1 MTIEPADVIEI
12 DVISDVMC
20 PWCYIGKRRL
30 EKALAMVPDVPVDIR
45 WRPYQLDHTIP
56 EAGMDRKEY
65 LRNKFGSDE
74 QAAQVYGPVRAAGK
88 DEEIPFEFE
97 KITVSPNT
105 LNAHRV
111 IRWAL
116 AEGVQDAVVERLFQ
130 LYFTEGANLTD
141 KKVLADAA
149 VGAGLER
156 AVVERLLDSEADVHE
171 TRAEISQA
179 QQMGVTGVPAF
190 IIGNRYAVM
199 GAREPEAIAQ
209 AISQVAKERAAPA
222 GNA

>member
-1 MTIEPADVIEI
+1 MTTEPADIIEI

-45 WRPYQLDHTIP
+45 WRPYQLDNTIP
-56 EAGMDRKEY
+56 ETGMDRKEY

-88 DEEIPFEFE
+88 DEEIPFEFD
-97 KITVSPNT
+97 KITISPNT
-105 LNAHRV
+105 LNAHRI
-111 IRWAL
+111 IRWAM
-116 AEGVQDAVVERLFQ
+116 AEGVQDAAVERLFQ
-130 LYFTEGANLTD
+130 LYFIEGANLTD
-141 KKVLADAA
+141 KQVLIAAA
-149 VGAGLER
+149 VEAGLER
-156 AVVERLLDSEADVHE
+156 AVVERLLESDADLEE

-190 IIGNRYAVM
+190 IIGSRYAIM

-209 AISQVAKERAAPA
+209 AIVEVVKERSAPA

>member
-1 MTIEPADVIEI
+1 MKTEPADIIEI

-45 WRPYQLDHTIP
+45 WRPYQLDNTIP
-56 EAGMDRKEY
+56 ETGMDRKEY

-88 DEEIPFEFE
+88 DEEIPFEFD
-97 KITVSPNT
+97 KITISPNT
-105 LNAHRV
+105 LNAHRI
-111 IRWAL
+111 IRWAM
-116 AEGVQDAVVERLFQ
+116 AEGVQDAAVERLFQ
-130 LYFTEGANLTD
+130 LYFIEGANLTD
-141 KKVLADAA
+141 KQVLIDAA
-149 VGAGLER
+149 VEAGLER
-156 AVVERLLDSEADVHE
+156 AVVERLLESDADLEE

-190 IIGNRYAVM
+190 IIGSRYAIM

-209 AISQVAKERAAPA
+209 AIVEVVKERSAPA

>member
-1 MTIEPADVIEI
+1 MTTEPADIIEI

-30 EKALAMVPDVPVDIR
+30 EKALAMGPDVPVDIR
-45 WRPYQLDHTIP
+45 WRPYQLDNTIP
-56 EAGMDRKEY
+56 ETGMDRKEY

-88 DEEIPFEFE
+88 DEEIPFEFD
-97 KITVSPNT
+97 KITISPNT
-105 LNAHRV
+105 LNAHRI
-111 IRWAL
+111 IRWAM
-116 AEGVQDAVVERLFQ
+116 AEGVQDAAVERLFQ
-130 LYFTEGANLTD
+130 LYFIEGANLTD
-141 KKVLADAA
+141 KQVLIAAA
-149 VGAGLER
+149 VEAGLER
-156 AVVERLLDSEADVHE
+156 AVVERLLESDADLEE

-190 IIGNRYAVM
+190 IIGSRYAIM
-199 GAREPEAIAQ
+199 GAREPEVIAQ
-209 AISQVAKERAAPA
+209 AIVEVVKERSAPA

>member
-1 MTIEPADVIEI
+1 MTTEPADIIEI

-45 WRPYQLDHTIP
+45 WRPYQLDNTIP
-56 EAGMDRKEY
+56 ETGMDRKEY

-88 DEEIPFEFE
+88 DEEIPFEFD
-97 KITVSPNT
+97 KITISPNT
-105 LNAHRV
+105 LNAHRI
-111 IRWAL
+111 IRWAM
-116 AEGVQDAVVERLFQ
+116 AEGVQDAAVERLFQ
-130 LYFTEGANLTD
+130 LYFIEGANLTD
-141 KKVLADAA
+141 KQVLIAAA
-149 VGAGLER
+149 VEAGLER
-156 AVVERLLDSEADVHE
+156 AVVERLLESDADLEE

-190 IIGNRYAVM
+190 IIGSRYAIM
-199 GAREPEAIAQ
+199 GAREPEVIAQ
-209 AISQVAKERAAPA
+209 AIVEVVKERSAPA

>member
-1 MTIEPADVIEI
+1 MTIEPADIIEI

-30 EKALAMVPDVPVDIR
+30 EKALALVPDVAVDIR
-45 WRPYQLDHTIP
+45 WRPYQLDNTIP
-56 EAGMDRKEY
+56 ETGMDRKEY

-74 QAAQVYGPVRAAGK
+74 QADQVYGPVRAAGK
-88 DEEIPFEFE
+88 DEEIPFEFD
-97 KITVSPNT
+97 KITISPNT
-105 LNAHRV
+105 LNAHRI
-111 IRWAL
+111 IRWAM
-116 AEGVQDAVVERLFQ
+116 AEGVQDAAVERLFQ
-130 LYFTEGANLTD
+130 LYFIEGANLTD

-149 VGAGLER
+149 VEAGLER
-156 AVVERLLDSEADVHE
+156 PVVERLLESDADLEE

-190 IIGNRYAVM
+190 IIGSRYAVM

-209 AISQVAKERAAPA
+209 AIAEVVKERAAPA

>member
-1 MTIEPADVIEI
+1 MTIDTSEVIEI

-45 WRPYQLDHTIP
+45 WRPFQLDHTIP
-56 EAGMDRKEY
+56 ETGMDRKEY
-65 LRNKFGSDE
+65 LRKKFGSDE

-88 DEEIPFEFE
+88 DEEIPFEFD
-97 KITVSPNT
+97 KITISPNT
-105 LNAHRV
+105 LNAHRI
-111 IRWAL
+111 IRWAM
-116 AEGVQDAVVERLFQ
+116 AEGVQNAVVERLFQ
-130 LYFTEGANLTD
+130 LYFVEGANLTD
-141 KKVLADAA
+141 KTVLADAA
-149 VGAGLER
+149 VEAGLER
-156 AVVERLLDSEADVHE
+156 LVVERLLESDADLEE
-171 TRAEISQA
+171 TKAEISQA

-209 AISQVAKERAAPA
+209 AISEVVKERSAPA

>member
-1 MTIEPADVIEI
+1 MTIDPSDVIEI

-45 WRPYQLDHTIP
+45 WRPFQLDHTIP
-56 EAGMDRKEY
+56 ESGMDRKEY
-65 LRNKFGSDE
+65 LRKKFGSDE
-74 QAAQVYGPVRAAGK
+74 QAAQVYDPVRAAGK
-88 DEEIPFEFE
+88 DENIPFEFD
-97 KITVSPNT
+97 KITISPNT
-105 LNAHRV
+105 LNAHRI
-111 IRWAL
+111 IRWAM
-116 AEGVQDAVVERLFQ
+116 AEGVQNAVVERLFQ
-130 LYFTEGANLTD
+130 MYFVEGANLTD
-141 KKVLADAA
+141 KAVLADAA
-149 VGAGLER
+149 VEAGLER
-156 AVVERLLDSEADVHE
+156 AVVERLLESEADVAE
-171 TRAEISQA
+171 TKAEISQA

-209 AISQVAKERAAPA
+209 AISEVVKERSAPA

>member
-1 MTIEPADVIEI
+1 MTIDPSDVIEI

-30 EKALAMVPDVPVDIR
+30 EKALAMVPNVPVDVR
-45 WRPYQLDHTIP
+45 WRPFQLDNTIP
-56 EAGMDRKEY
+56 ESGMDRKEY
-65 LRNKFGSDE
+65 LRKKFGSDE

-88 DEEIPFEFE
+88 DEEIPFEFD
-97 KITVSPNT
+97 KITISPNT
-105 LNAHRV
+105 LNAHRI
-111 IRWAL
+111 IRWAM
-116 AEGVQDAVVERLFQ
+116 AEGVQNAVVERLFQ
-130 LYFTEGANLTD
+130 MYFVEGANLTD
-141 KKVLADAA
+141 KAILADAA
-149 VGAGLER
+149 VEAGLER
-156 AVVERLLDSEADVHE
+156 GVVERLLASDADIAE
-171 TRAEISQA
+171 TKAEISQA

-209 AISQVAKERAAPA
+209 AISEVVKERSTPA

>member
-1 MTIEPADVIEI
+1 MTTEPADVIEI

-30 EKALAMVPDVPVDIR
+30 EKALVLVPDVAVDIR
-45 WRPYQLDHTIP
+45 WRPYQLDNTIP
-56 EAGMDRKEY
+56 ETGMDRKEY

-74 QAAQVYGPVRAAGK
+74 QADQVYGPVRAAGK
-88 DEEIPFEFE
+88 DEEIPFEFD
-97 KITVSPNT
+97 KITISPNT
-105 LNAHRV
+105 LNAHRI
-111 IRWAL
+111 IRWAM
-116 AEGVQDAVVERLFQ
+116 AEGVQDAAVERLFQ
-130 LYFTEGANLTD
+130 LYFIEGANLTD

-149 VGAGLER
+149 VEAGLER
-156 AVVERLLDSEADVHE
+156 PVVERLLESDADLEE

-190 IIGNRYAVM
+190 IIGSRYAVM

-209 AISQVAKERAAPA
+209 AIAEVVKERSAPA

>member
-1 MTIEPADVIEI
+1 MTTEPADVIEI

-45 WRPYQLDHTIP
+45 WRPYQLDNTIP
-56 EAGMDRKEY
+56 ETGMDRKEY

-88 DEEIPFEFE
+88 DEEIPFEFD
-97 KITVSPNT
+97 KITISPNT
-105 LNAHRV
+105 LNAHRI
-111 IRWAL
+111 IRWAM
-116 AEGVQDAVVERLFQ
+116 AEGVQDAAVERLFQ
-130 LYFTEGANLTD
+130 LYFIEGANLTD
-141 KKVLADAA
+141 KQVLVDAA
-149 VGAGLER
+149 VEAGLER
-156 AVVERLLDSEADVHE
+156 AVVERLLESDADLEE

-209 AISQVAKERAAPA
+209 AIVEVVKERSAPA

>member
-1 MTIEPADVIEI
+1 MTTDQQDTIEI

-30 EKALAMVPDVPVDIR
+30 EKALAMVPEVRVDVR
-45 WRPYQLDHTIP
+45 WRPFQLDHTIP
-56 EAGMDRKEY
+56 ETGMDRQTY
-65 LRNKFGSDE
+65 LNNKFGSAG
-74 QAAQVYGPVRAAGK
+74 QAAEVYEPVRAAGA

-97 KITVSPNT
+97 KIKVSPNT

-111 IRWAL
+111 IRWAM

-130 LYFTEGANLTD
+130 LYFLEGANLTD
-141 KKVLADAA
+141 KTVLADAA
-149 VGAGLER
+149 VQAGLDR
-156 AVVERLLDSEADVHE
+156 TVVERLLAGDADMAK
-171 TRAEISQA
+171 TRAEIA
-179 QQMGVTGVPAF
+179 QFQKMGVTGVPAF

-209 AISQVAKERAAPA
+209 AIAQVARERATPA

>member
-1 MTIEPADVIEI
+1 MTIDPSDVIEI

-30 EKALAMVPDVPVDIR
+30 EKALAMVPDVPVDVR
-45 WRPYQLDHTIP
+45 WRPFQLDHTIP
-56 EAGMDRKEY
+56 ESGMDRKEY
-65 LRNKFGSDE
+65 LRKKFGSDE

-88 DEEIPFEFE
+88 DEEIPFEFD
-97 KITVSPNT
+97 KITISPNT
-105 LNAHRV
+105 LNAHRI
-111 IRWAL
+111 IRWAM
-116 AEGVQDAVVERLFQ
+116 AEGVQNAVVERLFQ
-130 LYFTEGANLTD
+130 LYFVEGANLTD
-141 KKVLADAA
+141 KAILADAA
-149 VGAGLER
+149 VEAGLER
-156 AVVERLLDSEADVHE
+156 GVVERLLASDADIAE
-171 TRAEISQA
+171 TKAEISQA

-209 AISQVAKERAAPA
+209 AISEVIKERSTPA

>member
-1 MTIEPADVIEI
+1 MTTDPSDVIEI

-45 WRPYQLDHTIP
+45 WRPFQLDHTIP
-56 EAGMDRKEY
+56 ETGMDRKEY

-88 DEEIPFEFE
+88 DEEIPFEFD
-97 KITVSPNT
+97 KITISPNT
-105 LNAHRV
+105 LNAHRI
-111 IRWAL
+111 IRWAM
-116 AEGVQDAVVERLFQ
+116 AEGVQNAVVERLFQ
-130 LYFTEGANLTD
+130 LYFIEGANLTD
-141 KKVLADAA
+141 KTVLADAA
-149 VGAGLER
+149 VEAGLER
-156 AVVERLLDSEADVHE
+156 AVVERLLESDADLAE
-171 TRAEISQA
+171 TKAEISQA

-209 AISQVAKERAAPA
+209 AITEVVKERSAPA

>member
-1 MTIEPADVIEI
+1 M

-30 EKALAMVPDVPVDIR
+30 EKALAMVPDVAVDIR
-45 WRPYQLDHTIP
+45 WRPYQLDNTIP
-56 EAGMDRKEY
+56 ESGMDRKEY

-88 DEEIPFEFE
+88 DEEIPFEFD
-97 KITVSPNT
+97 KISISPNT
-105 LNAHRV
+105 LNAHRI
-111 IRWAL
+111 IRWAMT
-116 AEGVQDAVVERLFQ
+116 EGVQDAAVERLFQ
-130 LYFTEGANLTD
+130 LYFVEGANLTD
-141 KKVLADAA
+141 RKVLTDAA
-149 VGAGLER
+149 VEAGLER
-156 AVVERLLDSEADVHE
+156 AVVERLLESDADLEE
-171 TRAEISQA
+171 TKAEISQA

-190 IIGNRYAVM
+190 IIGSRYAVM

-209 AISQVAKERAAPA
+209 AIAEVAKERSAPA

>member
-1 MTIEPADVIEI
+1 MKTEPADIIEI

-45 WRPYQLDHTIP
+45 WRPYQLDNTIP
-56 EAGMDRKEY
+56 ETGMDRKEY

-88 DEEIPFEFE
+88 DEEIPFEFD
-97 KITVSPNT
+97 KITISPNT
-105 LNAHRV
+105 LNAHRI
-111 IRWAL
+111 IRWAM
-116 AEGVQDAVVERLFQ
+116 AEGVQDAAVERLFQ
-130 LYFTEGANLTD
+130 LYFIEGANLTD
-141 KKVLADAA
+141 KQVLIDAA
-149 VGAGLER
+149 VEAGLER
-156 AVVERLLDSEADVHE
+156 AVVERLLESDADLEE

-190 IIGNRYAVM
+190 IIGSRYAIM
-199 GAREPEAIAQ
+199 GAREPEVIAQ
-209 AISQVAKERAAPA
+209 AIVEVVKERSAPA

>member
-1 MTIEPADVIEI
+1 MMTDTSEVIEI

-45 WRPYQLDHTIP
+45 WRPFQLDHTIP
-56 EAGMDRKEY
+56 ESGMDRKEY
-65 LRNKFGSDE
+65 LRKKFGSDE

-88 DEEIPFEFE
+88 DEAIPFQFD
-97 KITVSPNT
+97 KITISPNT
-105 LNAHRV
+105 LNAHRI
-111 IRWAL
+111 IRWAM
-116 AEGVQDAVVERLFQ
+116 AEGVQNAVVERLFQ
-130 LYFTEGANLTD
+130 LYFVEGANLTD
-141 KKVLADAA
+141 KTVLADAA
-149 VGAGLER
+149 VEAGLER
-156 AVVERLLDSEADVHE
+156 AVVERLLESDADLEE
-171 TRAEISQA
+171 TKAEISQA

-209 AISQVAKERAAPA
+209 AISEVVKERSAPA

>member
-1 MTIEPADVIEI
+1 MTTDPAAIIEI

-30 EKALAMVPDVPVDIR
+30 EKALAMVPDVAVDIR
-45 WRPYQLDHTIP
+45 WRPYQLDNTIP
-56 EAGMDRKEY
+56 ETGMDRKEY

-88 DEEIPFEFE
+88 DEEIPFEFD
-97 KITVSPNT
+97 KITISPNT

-111 IRWAL
+111 IRWAM

-130 LYFTEGANLTD
+130 LYFVEGANLTD

-149 VGAGLER
+149 VEAGLER
-156 AVVERLLDSEADVHE
+156 AVVERLLESDADIE
-171 TRAEISQA
+171 DTKAEISQA

-190 IIGNRYAVM
+190 IIGSRYAVM

-209 AISQVAKERAAPA
+209 AIAEVVKERSTPA

>member
-1 MTIEPADVIEI
+1 MTIDPSDIIEI

-30 EKALAMVPDVPVDIR
+30 EKALAMVPDVSVDIR
-45 WRPYQLDHTIP
+45 WRPFQLDHTIP
-56 EAGMDRKEY
+56 ETGMDRKEY
-65 LRNKFGSDE
+65 LRKKFGSDE

-88 DEEIPFEFE
+88 DEEIPFEFD
-97 KITVSPNT
+97 KIKVSPNT
-105 LNAHRV
+105 LNAHRI
-111 IRWAL
+111 IRWAM
-116 AEGVQDAVVERLFQ
+116 AEGVQNAVVERLFQ
-130 LYFTEGANLTD
+130 LYFIEGANLTD
-141 KKVLADAA
+141 KTVLADAA
-149 VGAGLER
+149 VEAGLER
-156 AVVERLLDSEADVHE
+156 AVVERLLDSDADLEE

-209 AISQVAKERAAPA
+209 AIAEVVKERSAPA

>member
-1 MTIEPADVIEI
+1 MTIDPSDVIEI

-30 EKALAMVPDVPVDIR
+30 EKALAMVPDVPVDVR
-45 WRPYQLDHTIP
+45 WRPFQLDHTIP
-56 EAGMDRKEY
+56 ESGMDRKEY
-65 LRNKFGSDE
+65 LRKKFGSDE

-88 DEEIPFEFE
+88 DEEIPFEFD
-97 KITVSPNT
+97 KITISPNT
-105 LNAHRV
+105 LNAHRI
-111 IRWAL
+111 IRWAM
-116 AEGVQDAVVERLFQ
+116 AEGVQNAVVERLFQ
-130 LYFTEGANLTD
+130 LYFVEGANLTD
-141 KKVLADAA
+141 KATLADAA
-149 VGAGLER
+149 VEAGLER
-156 AVVERLLDSEADVHE
+156 GVVERLLASDADIAE
-171 TRAEISQA
+171 TKAEISQA

-209 AISQVAKERAAPA
+209 AISEVVKERSTPA

>member
-1 MTIEPADVIEI
+1 MTTDPADIIEI

-30 EKALAMVPDVPVDIR
+30 EKALAMVPDVAVDIR
-45 WRPYQLDHTIP
+45 WRPYQLDNTIP
-56 EAGMDRKEY
+56 ETGMDRKEY

-88 DEEIPFEFE
+88 DEEIPFEFD
-97 KITVSPNT
+97 KITISPNT

-111 IRWAL
+111 IRWAM

-130 LYFTEGANLTD
+130 LYFVEGANLTD

-149 VGAGLER
+149 VEAGLER
-156 AVVERLLDSEADVHE
+156 AVVERLLESDADIE
-171 TRAEISQA
+171 DTKAEISQA

-190 IIGNRYAVM
+190 IIGSRYAVM

-209 AISQVAKERAAPA
+209 AIAEVVKERSTPA

>member
-1 MTIEPADVIEI
+1 MTIDTSDVIEI

-45 WRPYQLDHTIP
+45 WRPFQLDHTIP
-56 EAGMDRKEY
+56 ETGMDRKEY
-65 LRNKFGSDE
+65 LRKKFGSDE

-88 DEEIPFEFE
+88 DEEIPFEFD

-105 LNAHRV
+105 LNAHRI
-111 IRWAL
+111 IRWAM
-116 AEGVQDAVVERLFQ
+116 AEGVQNAVVERLFQ
-130 LYFTEGANLTD
+130 LYFVEGANLTD
-141 KKVLADAA
+141 KTVLADAA
-149 VGAGLER
+149 VEAGLER
-156 AVVERLLDSEADVHE
+156 PVVERLLESDADLEE
-171 TRAEISQA
+171 TKAEISQA

-209 AISQVAKERAAPA
+209 AISEVVKERSTPA